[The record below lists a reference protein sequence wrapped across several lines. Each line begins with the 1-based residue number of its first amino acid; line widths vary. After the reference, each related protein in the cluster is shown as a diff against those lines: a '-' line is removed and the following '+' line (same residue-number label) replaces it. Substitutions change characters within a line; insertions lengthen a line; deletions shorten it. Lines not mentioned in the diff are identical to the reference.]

1 MPLNKGLISSKGENV
16 VYSTLE
22 QYSDLVKVVTFGL
35 AAFWHL
41 LFCMLWLTDGG
52 YTFSTAIRLIFDN
65 LTSNFPNLVSLSS

>member
-41 LFCMLWLTDGG
+41 LFCML
-52 YTFSTAIRLIFDN
+52 
-65 LTSNFPNLVSLSS
+65 